1 VKEVKRHRP
10 TTDSDH
16 HIQLQQKIIHYRS
29 EIANY
34 HNKLKILERELKK
47 EILRNQYLQKKLH
60 HIQTEH
66 IEEYE
71 KKIAYLENQL
81 LSYEVA
87 LEEEK
92 AQFRKLKEN
101 LSLQE
106 NLHHSQPIIKLQS
119 FFNYSFLLP
128 ETNEDELLL
137 FGDFT
142 LDNIGT
148 EPLHEPM
155 ICIRIKPI
163 RAGKLSGKI
172 TTKPLKTEENFLLA
186 EPASTEWTFVHENWR
201 EIIKNNGE
209 YWLKPVHHS
218 LLAPSQLLQFHHFE
232 IRASKTTEESAL
244 VVEGYAYCKEFP
256 KGIPSL
262 NNIIVNW

>member
-1 VKEVKRHRP
+1 MKRHRP
-10 TTDSDH
+10 TMDMDQQ
-16 HIQLQQKIIHYRS
+16 IQLHQKIIHYRS
-29 EIANY
+29 EISNY
-34 HNKLKILERELKK
+34 KNKLKALETELKR
-47 EILRNQYLQKKLH
+47 ETLRNQYLQKKLH
-60 HIQTEH
+60 HIQTEN
-66 IEEYE
+66 IEQYE
-71 KKIAYLENQL
+71 KKIASLENQL

-92 AQFRKLKEN
+92 TQFNELKKN
-101 LSLQE
+101 LYLQKD
-106 NLHHSQPIIKLQS
+106 NRHSRPIIKLQS

-128 ETNEDELLL
+128 ETTEEELLI

-142 LDNIGT
+142 IDNIGT

-163 RAGKLSGKI
+163 NAGKLSGKI
-172 TTKPLKTEENFLLA
+172 STKPMKTEENFLLS
-186 EPASTEWTFVHENWR
+186 EHSSTEWTFVHGNWR

-209 YWLKPVHHS
+209 YWLKPLYH
-218 LLAPSQLLQFHHFE
+218 LILAPNELLQFHNFE
-232 IRASKTTEESAL
+232 IRARKTNVESVL
-244 VVEGYAYCKEFP
+244 VIEGYVYCKEFP